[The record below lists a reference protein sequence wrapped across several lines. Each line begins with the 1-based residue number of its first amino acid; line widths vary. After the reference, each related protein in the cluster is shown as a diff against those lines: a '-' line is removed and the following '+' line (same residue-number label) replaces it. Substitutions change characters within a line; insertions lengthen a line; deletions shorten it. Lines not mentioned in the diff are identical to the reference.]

1 MRFEIPKESDKFE
14 VIDSEFEAELK
25 ALKKFEIKDSY
36 IEFDNLVIFINSND
50 NFEILKSLKEFGY
63 DILSDLSGID
73 FIDEKEAIC
82 VFYQLLSTKLKKRMR
97 VKCFVKNGEFLQS
110 VTKLFKSANWSERE
124 LYDMFGVLIK
134 NHPNLKRILMPDDW
148 FGYPLLKSYPLQGD
162 EKAKWYEIDK
172 IFGRENRDKFK
183 GENRDSAFV
192 DSKDYFNFAKLY
204 HESEYG
210 NPPNDKAS
218 MQEYQEDDG
227 VPLVKKAKMQ
237 KFKTIKKRR

>member
-97 VKCFVKNGEFLQS
+97 IKCFVKSGEFLQS

-172 IFGRENRDKFK
+172 IFGKENRDKFK
-183 GENRDSAFV
+183 EENRDSAFV

-204 HESEYG
+204 HENEYG
-210 NPPNDKAS
+210 KPPSDKAS
-218 MQEYQEDDG
+218 MQEYQEDGG
-227 VPLVKKAKMQ
+227 VLLVKKAKRQ